1 MTIEEIYKKTAEGF
15 DALQFNIGLLFDE
28 MEKGLNQRKL
38 PLCKKLWYKARLSI
52 MRKQY
57 RKTTHLIR
65 FGCRFLDLKYIN
77 EITYIRSMQVI
88 GVFEE
93 EGHYRWEMSGNG
105 GIRDKADISPVK
117 SKESKSQSGSSWYV
131 EISGISCSGGFLFQ
145 NIAQELPVP
154 LATLT
159 VQGEQKVFTTNGTD
173 FHRSAAM
180 AYWTLQRAEI
190 LFEFQT
196 IDIIHT
202 TS

>member
-105 GIRDKADISPVK
+105 GIRDKADISPREIKRIEK
-117 SKESKSQSGSSWYV
+117 SVRLFLVRRNLRHFLQRWIPFSK
-131 EISGISCSGGFLFQ
+131 
-145 NIAQELPVP
+145 
-154 LATLT
+154 
-159 VQGEQKVFTTNGTD
+159 
-173 FHRSAAM
+173 HRSRTSSAAGNTDRSRRTKGIHHE
-180 AYWTLQRAEI
+180 WNGFPPQCSDGI
-190 LFEFQT
+190 LDT
-196 IDIIHT
+196 PK
-202 TS
+202 S